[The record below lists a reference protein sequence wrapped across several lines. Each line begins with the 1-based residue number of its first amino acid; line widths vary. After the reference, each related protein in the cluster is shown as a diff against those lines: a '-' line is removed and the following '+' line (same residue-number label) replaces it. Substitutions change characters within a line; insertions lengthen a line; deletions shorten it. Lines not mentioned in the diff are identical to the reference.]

1 MDTPQTFWG
10 AKAIAKR
17 MQWSVSNVGKA
28 IEKGFFAFP
37 RRKGQSRREMLYTDE
52 NLIQCWQLT
61 QCERTI
67 KMYRKRAQDRADRKR
82 LRELDQ
88 QEMTEQ

>member
-28 IEKGFFAFP
+28 IEKGFYAYP
-37 RRKGQSRREMLYTDE
+37 RRKGQSRREMLFTDE
-52 NLIQCWQLT
+52 NLIQAWQLGKVNA
-61 QCERTI
+61 TI
-67 KMYRKRAQDRADRKR
+67 QMYRQRAQDRADRKR
-82 LRELDQ
+82 LREMDEQ
-88 QEMTEQ
+88 DMTAQ